1 MKILI
6 SSPIREKAAVLKCY
20 LDALIQN
27 KNNCSELC
35 EVGFYFID
43 DNIEDKS
50 SAALYEYKS
59 RLESECIEFTIE
71 RVLEEISNQ
80 DDRAE
85 EWNSVKIL
93 KMSCLRDQI
102 INYTLGKGYDYLLMV
117 DSDLMLGED
126 TLCELILTDKEIA
139 TPLHWTYIN
148 NGLYPNVW
156 LYDFWDFAYRK
167 YVGEHISR
175 AKQLMRMEEF
185 FKMLR
190 KPGVYKVGGL
200 CGCSLIKAE
209 CLRNGLRYRVCS
221 NTSVLSEDY
230 YFCTRASVLEMEMY
244 VNTKVDCFHVYK
256 EEMLQEYK
264 SLIATVPE

>member
-1 MKILI
+1 MKLLI
-6 SSPIREKAAVLKCY
+6 SSPIRETEAVLRCY
-20 LDALIQN
+20 LEALIHN

-35 EVGFYFID
+35 DVGFYFID
-43 DNIEDKS
+43 DNINDKS
-50 SAALYEYKS
+50 SAVIYEYKS
-59 RLESECIEFTIE
+59 RLESECVEFTIDNVIE
-71 RVLEEISNQ
+71 KSSNQ
-80 DDRAE
+80 DDLAE

-93 KMSCLRDQI
+93 KMSRLRDRI
-102 INYTLGKGYDYLLMV
+102 INYTLDNGYDYLLMV

-126 TLCELILTDKEIA
+126 TLHKLIIMDKAIV
-139 TPLHWTYIN
+139 TPLHWTDIN
-148 NGLYPNVW
+148 NGIHPNVW

-167 YVGEHISR
+167 YVGEHLSR

-200 CGCSLIKAE
+200 CGCSLTKVE
-209 CLRNGLRYRVCS
+209 CLRKGLRYRVYS

-230 YFCTRASVLEMEMY
+230 YFCTRASVLELEMY
-244 VNTKVDCFHVYK
+244 VNTKVNCFHMFK

-264 SLIATVPE
+264 NLIAAEVK